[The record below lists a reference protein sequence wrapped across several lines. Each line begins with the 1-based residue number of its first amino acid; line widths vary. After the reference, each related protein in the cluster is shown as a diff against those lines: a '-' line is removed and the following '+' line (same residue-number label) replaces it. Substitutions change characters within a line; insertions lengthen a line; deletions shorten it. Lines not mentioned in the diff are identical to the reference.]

1 MYIYIDAYAHNVCTC
16 IYIAH
21 VYIYMLYIYIYID
34 RESMCICMYIHS
46 LYTYVRRDHEEL
58 APPRGRASRL
68 NLGALRVTK

>member
-1 MYIYIDAYAHNVCTC
+1 MYMYIYSSC
-16 IYIAH
+16 IY
-21 VYIYMLYIYIYID
+21 LYVVYIYID